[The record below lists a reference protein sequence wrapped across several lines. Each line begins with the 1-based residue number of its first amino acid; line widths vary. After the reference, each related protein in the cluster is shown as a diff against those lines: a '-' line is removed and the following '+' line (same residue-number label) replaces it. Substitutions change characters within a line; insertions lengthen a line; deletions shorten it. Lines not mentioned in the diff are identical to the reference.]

1 VLSQLHEKEI
11 RRWLDDCLE
20 VEFSFRNTAPVAARL
35 KSLDAERQRF
45 VLDWVRRIAS
55 THIEIAYQ
63 FAVQSLKA
71 LRLMDNP
78 MIEAWVLQAMDS
90 YDREGLHSALKVIR
104 QIDRYV
110 QQGRERD
117 SGSVYEEQIG
127 VLLPFV
133 QGLAGRKLKLA
144 QGEQLYTDTETIY
157 LPAVMAHL
165 PDPRDNFL
173 LYKVAL
179 AYHWAQVRFG
189 SYHTTLLEFLA
200 EHPTPELALRC
211 YHALETER
219 LNGRLARELPGL
231 YREMQRLQGLLT
243 GEQRC
248 NQGYWREQ
256 TLDLRAPTASAM
268 DSLLR
273 VPAMLSQT
281 LPPVSCF
288 QGQLK
293 PKLALQVMARRIE
306 QEKAQLRVA
315 LKALQ
320 DELREGDGADEHRSN
335 IFQVK
340 RKQTA
345 TQEEMDIE
353 LLLNGKSMPLPESVK
368 DTLTSIIQD
377 LGEIPDDYLVPAG
390 PGEYDLKAYD
400 EKLLD
405 PEEVWSGTYHEDGAF
420 LYNEWDFRRK
430 HYRKNWC
437 VMREMSVKP
446 VYDGF
451 ADRVGVKYR
460 RLLGNLRKS
469 FEALRDEDRLL
480 KRQVYGD
487 GVDIDAFVEAWAD
500 VHTGL
505 EMSDRLFTRMHRD
518 ERNIAVIFMV
528 DMSGS
533 TQGWINEAEREA
545 LVLLAEALESLGDRY
560 AIYGFTGMTRKRCEV
575 FPIKQFDEAY
585 DAEVKARISGIRPGD
600 YTRMGAAIRHLSFR
614 LSEVDARTKL
624 LITLSD
630 GKPDDYHDDY
640 RSEYGIEDTRQALFE
655 ARRSGIHPFCITI
668 DENAQDY
675 LPHMYGA
682 ANYTVISEVEKL
694 PLKVSDIYK
703 KMTRAC

>member
-1 VLSQLHEKEI
+1 MQSRLDEEEI
-11 RRWLDDCLE
+11 RHRLDDALE
-20 VEFSFRNTAPVAARL
+20 VEFSFRNTAPIIARL
-35 KSLDAERQRF
+35 RFLEASRQRF
-45 VLDWVRRIAS
+45 VLDWVSRIAS

-63 FAVQSLKA
+63 FAEQSQKA
-71 LRLMDNP
+71 MRLMDDP
-78 MIEAWVLQAMDS
+78 MIEAWVLQAMDV
-90 YDREGLHSALKVIR
+90 YDREGLHSALKVVQ
-104 QIDRYV
+104 QIDLFVR
-110 QQGRERD
+110 QGRERA
-117 SGSVYEEQIG
+117 SGAVYDEQAGI
-127 VLLPFV
+127 LLPFV
-133 QGLAGRKLKLA
+133 QGLSGRKLKLA
-144 QGEQLYTDTETIY
+144 QGDHVFTDTETIY

-173 LYKVAL
+173 LYKTAV

-189 SYHTTLLEFLA
+189 SYHAALLELLA
-200 EHPTPELALRC
+200 DHPTPDLALRC

-219 LNGRLARELPGL
+219 LNACLERELPGL
-231 YREMQRLQGLLT
+231 YREMQRLEGLLRQ
-243 GEQRC
+243 GQADDWAEWK
-248 NQGYWREQ
+248 NQAAE
-256 TLDLRAPTASAM
+256 LRASTATAM
-268 DSLLR
+268 DSLAR
-273 VPAMLSQT
+273 VPVMLSRPA
-281 LPPVSCF
+281 PPPSCY
-288 QGQLK
+288 QGSLK
-293 PKLALQVMARRIE
+293 PVLAMEVMTRRIE
-306 QEKAQLRVA
+306 REKAQLRVA
-315 LKALQ
+315 LKALEDELNEGSEAQERQAGRFRVRKKQIPMQ
-320 DELREGDGADEHRSN
+320 DEM
-335 IFQVK
+335 QV
-340 RKQTA
+340 
-345 TQEEMDIE
+345 E
-353 LLLNGKSMPLPESVK
+353 LLMNGKSMPLPDSVK
-368 DTLTSIIQD
+368 GTLTSIMQD
-377 LGEIPDDYLVPAG
+377 LGEIPDEYLVPAG
-390 PGEYDLKAYD
+390 PGEYDLKEYED
-400 EKLLD
+400 KLMD
-405 PEEVWSGTYHEDGAF
+405 PEEVWSGAYHEDGAY
-420 LYNEWDFRRK
+420 LYNEWDYRRK

-446 VYDGF
+446 VHDGF
-451 ADRVGVKYR
+451 ADRVITKYR

-487 GVDIDAFVEAWAD
+487 GVDIDAFVETWAD

-518 ERNIAVIFMV
+518 ERNIAVMFMV

-533 TQGWINEAEREA
+533 TQGWVNEAEREA
-545 LVLLAEALESLGDRY
+545 LVLLAESLETLGDRY

-585 DAEVKARISGIRPGD
+585 DEEVMARISGIQPGD

-614 LSEVDARTKL
+614 LGEVEARTKL

-668 DENAQDY
+668 DEQAQEY

-703 KMTRAC
+703 RITT

>member
-1 VLSQLHEKEI
+1 LLSQLHEKEI
-11 RRWLDDCLE
+11 RQRLDDYLE
-20 VEFSFRNTAPVAARL
+20 VEFSFRNTAPIAARL
-35 KSLDAERQRF
+35 KSLDALRQRF
-45 VLDWVRRIAS
+45 VLEWVSRIAS

-63 FAVQSLKA
+63 FAEQSLKA
-71 LRLMDNP
+71 LRLMDDC
-78 MIEAWVLQAMDS
+78 MIEAWLLQAMDS
-90 YDREGLHSALKVIR
+90 YDREGLHAALKVIQ
-104 QIDRYV
+104 QIDLFV
-110 QQGRERD
+110 QQGRERA
-117 SGSVYEEQIG
+117 SGAVYEEQIG

-144 QGEQLYTDTETIY
+144 QGEQLFTDTETIY

-173 LYKVAL
+173 LYKAAL

-189 SYHTTLLEFLA
+189 SYHTALLEYLA
-200 EHPTPELALRC
+200 EHPTPDLALRC

-243 GEQRC
+243 GEQTL
-248 NQGYWREQ
+248 NHGYWHEQ
-256 TLDLRAPTASAM
+256 ASDLRAPTASAM
-268 DSLLR
+268 DSLAR
-273 VPAMLSQT
+273 VPAMLSQA

-306 QEKAQLRVA
+306 REKAQLRVA
-315 LKALQ
+315 LKALE
-320 DELREGDGADEHRSN
+320 DELSEGGDEEEHRSN
-335 IFQVK
+335 RFQVK
-340 RKQTA
+340 HKQTA
-345 TQEEMDIE
+345 MQEEMAVE

-368 DTLTSIIQD
+368 GVLTSIIQD

-390 PGEYDLKAYD
+390 PGEYDLKAYE

-405 PEEVWSGTYHEDGAF
+405 PEEVWSGTYHEEGAF
-420 LYNEWDFRRK
+420 LYHEWDFRRK

-575 FPIKQFDEAY
+575 FPVKQFDETY
-585 DAEVKARISGIRPGD
+585 DAGVKARISGIRPGD

-614 LSEVDARTKL
+614 LGEVEARTKL

-668 DENAQDY
+668 DERAQDY

-703 KMTRAC
+703 KITRAC

>member
-1 VLSQLHEKEI
+1 MQSQLEELEI
-11 RRWLDDCLE
+11 RHWLDEALE
-20 VEFSFRNTAPVAARL
+20 VEFSFRNTAPIVARL
-35 KSLDAERQRF
+35 MSLEASRQRF
-45 VLDWVRRIAS
+45 VLDWVSRIAS
-55 THIEIAYQ
+55 THIEIAFQ
-63 FAVQSLKA
+63 FAEQSQKA
-71 LRLMDNP
+71 MRLMDDA
-78 MIEAWVLQAMDS
+78 MIEAWVLQAMDV
-90 YDREGLHSALKVIR
+90 YDREGLHSALKVIQ
-104 QIDRYV
+104 QIDLFVR
-110 QQGRERD
+110 QGRERA
-117 SGSVYEEQIG
+117 SGAVYDEQSG

-133 QGLAGRKLKLA
+133 QGLSGRKLKLA
-144 QGEQLYTDTETIY
+144 QGDHLFTDTETIY

-173 LYKVAL
+173 LYKTAV

-189 SYHTTLLEFLA
+189 SYHAALLELLA
-200 EHPTPELALRC
+200 DHPTPELALRC

-219 LNGRLARELPGL
+219 LKACLERELPGL
-231 YREMQRLQGLLT
+231 YREMQRLEGLL
-243 GEQRC
+243 
-248 NQGYWREQ
+248 NQGRAADWTEWKSQ
-256 TLDLRAPTASAM
+256 AAELRASTATAM
-268 DSLLR
+268 DSLAH
-273 VPAMLSQT
+273 VPAMLVRPV
-281 LPPVSCF
+281 PPPSCY
-288 QGQLK
+288 QGSLK
-293 PKLALQVMARRIE
+293 PVVAMEVMTRRIE
-306 QEKAQLRVA
+306 REKAQLRVA
-315 LKALQ
+315 LKALEDELNEGSDDQERQAGRFRVREKQIPMQ
-320 DELREGDGADEHRSN
+320 DEM
-335 IFQVK
+335 QV
-340 RKQTA
+340 
-345 TQEEMDIE
+345 E
-353 LLLNGKSMPLPESVK
+353 LLMNGKSMPLPDSVK
-368 DTLTSIIQD
+368 GTLTSITQD
-377 LGEIPDDYLVPAG
+377 LGEIPDEYLVPAG
-390 PGEYDLKAYD
+390 PGEYDLKEYED
-400 EKLLD
+400 QLMD
-405 PEEVWSGTYHEDGAF
+405 PEEVWSGAYHEDGAYF
-420 LYNEWDFRRK
+420 YNEWDYRRK

-451 ADRVGVKYR
+451 ADRVITKYR

-518 ERNIAVIFMV
+518 ERNIAVMFMV

-533 TQGWINEAEREA
+533 TQGWVNEAEREA
-545 LVLLAEALESLGDRY
+545 LVLLAESLETLGDRY

-585 DAEVKARISGIRPGD
+585 DEEVKARISGIQAGD

-614 LSEVDARTKL
+614 LGEVEARTKL

-640 RSEYGIEDTRQALFE
+640 RSDYGIEDTRQALFE
-655 ARRSGIHPFCITI
+655 ARRGGIHPFCITI
-668 DENAQDY
+668 DEQGQEY

-703 KMTRAC
+703 RITT

>member
-1 VLSQLHEKEI
+1 MLQPLDQAEI
-11 RRWLDDCLE
+11 QRWLDEALE
-20 VEFSFRNTAPVAARL
+20 VEFSFRNTASVAARL
-35 KSLDAERQRF
+35 SALDPARQRF
-45 VLDWVRRIAS
+45 VLDWVTRIAS

-63 FAVQSLKA
+63 FAGQSLQA
-71 LRLMDNP
+71 MELMDDA
-78 MIEAWVLQAMDS
+78 MIEAWVLHAMDV
-90 YDREGLHSALKVIR
+90 YDREGLHSALKVIQR
-104 QIDRYV
+104 MDLFVR
-110 QQGRERD
+110 QGRERA
-117 SGSVYEEQIG
+117 SGAVYEEQTG

-133 QGLAGRKLKLA
+133 QGLSGRKLKLA
-144 QGEQLYTDTETIY
+144 AGEQPYTDTETVF

-173 LYKVAL
+173 LYKATV

-189 SYHTTLLEFLA
+189 TYHPALVEFLA
-200 EHPTPELALRC
+200 GHPTPELALRC

-219 LNGRLARELPGL
+219 LSAALARELPGL
-231 YREMQRLQGLLT
+231 HREMR
-243 GEQRC
+243 R
-248 NQGYWREQ
+248 
-256 TLDLRAPTASAM
+256 LRALLLDETPEDDADWRAQVTGLHEPHATAL
-268 DSLLR
+268 DSLAR
-273 VPAMLSQT
+273 VPSMLGRR
-281 LPPVSCF
+281 LPAASCF
-288 QGQLK
+288 QGVLK
-293 PKLALQVMARRIE
+293 PAQALEVMNRRIVR
-306 QEKAQLRVA
+306 EKAQLRVT
-315 LKALQ
+315 LKALEDELNEGAKEEPQTENRFQARRKPSIMQ
-320 DELREGDGADEHRSN
+320 DEM
-335 IFQVK
+335 QV
-340 RKQTA
+340 
-345 TQEEMDIE
+345 E
-353 LLLNGKSMPLPESVK
+353 LLMNGKSMPIPDSVK
-368 DTLTSIIQD
+368 GILTSVMQD

-390 PGEYDLKAYD
+390 PGEYDLKEYE
-400 EKLLD
+400 EKLMD
-405 PEEVWSGTYHEDGAF
+405 PEEVWSGTYHEAGAYF
-420 LYNEWDFRRK
+420 YNEWDYRRK

-451 ADRVGVKYR
+451 ADRVILKYR

-518 ERNIAVIFMV
+518 ERNIAVMFMV

-533 TQGWINEAEREA
+533 TQGWVNEAEREA
-545 LVLLAEALESLGDRY
+545 LVLLAESLEALGDRY

-585 DAEVKARISGIRPGD
+585 DEEVKARIGGIQAGD

-614 LSEVDARTKL
+614 LGEVEARTKL
-624 LITLSD
+624 LVTLSD

-655 ARRSGIHPFCITI
+655 ARRNGIHPFCITI
-668 DENAQDY
+668 DEQGQDY

-682 ANYTVISEVEKL
+682 ANFTVISEVEKL

-703 KMTRAC
+703 KITT